1 MTKTCAVL
9 LLASASLSV
18 VANAENLVSLKAN
31 GWDIE
36 ADGERG
42 TLQIRHRLLGALL
55 ENVRLGIKGPNTTHA
70 FLKWDVVKAA
80 ENRLSIRTAQGAQTG
95 WQIKVGDNIL
105 TISCT
110 SYSGVVTAEAPA
122 PMMRMP
128 ARTLDEGGVPVT
140 WEGTN
145 EVHSGYDGA
154 MTGNQS
160 YLPRENP
167 EVMYFSLGP
176 VSGEQFHSLFDRITD
191 TAIDFQD
198 GTRLERDPHNASTL
212 RVTLP
217 VPGNTT
223 IRIVPDYYTK
233 RLGVPYYVAFD
244 DTIFKT
250 APTVWSSWTSYY
262 EAVTEGDIIK
272 NADWLAANLKPYG
285 FQYVELDDGYDRSA
299 REAHTWIGPWDEKK
313 FPHGPQWLTSHIR
326 ERGLLAGLWLVPNA
340 YAGAVKDHPDWYV
353 RNKAGETIRDYLTPT
368 LDSTNPEALAFVKHL
383 FTTLDDWGFDYYKF
397 DGEHAFGKYVPSV
410 DRSRLHDPSADL
422 LDNYRQRLKMIREV
436 LGPDRFIEGCPAGTP
451 LNGIGYFNS
460 YFNGHDLYNNWQGM
474 YPLFSSINAN
484 GFLNHIVVYVM
495 PGEGL
500 ELGEPMTVEQASKS
514 RPPVVVE
521 TARTREQ
528 PMTGFGITLPEARTL
543 VSYISLTGV
552 AYPLASVMPELPPER
567 VRLLKATMPTL
578 PILPMDLFSRGNDIA
593 WDTFRHTSAEYY
605 IHNYPE
611 IIDLKVNNT
620 LGVYDVVG
628 VTNWRSGTLAKE
640 VVFSQTLGLPGTGG
654 YIAFDFWNRKLLGA
668 FKDRLTLDVDSHDTS
683 VILLHP
689 DLQRPQ
695 VVGTSRHLTGAY
707 SLSDVSWDEAAESLS
722 GTSQAVPGDP
732 YSLWVHVPPD
742 FVASSVSAQVESGNR
757 FAIDQRRGG
766 ELLTLTFTGVE
777 KPVHWTAKFVRK

>member
-1 MTKTCAVL
+1 MNVIL
-9 LLASASLSV
+9 LLAATSLSFT
-18 VANAENLVSLKAN
+18 ARADNLVSLKAD
-31 GWDIE
+31 GWNID
-36 ADGERG
+36 ADGEHG
-42 TLQIRHRLLGALL
+42 TVRVRHLLIGTLL
-55 ENVRLGIKGPNTTHA
+55 ENARLSIQGPNGTHA
-70 FLKWDVVKAA
+70 FQKWNVVKAG
-80 ENRLSIRTAQGAQTG
+80 ENRLNIRADDPKTG
-95 WQIKVGDNIL
+95 WEIRVGDDIL

-122 PMMRMP
+122 PMTRIP

-140 WEGTN
+140 WQGTN
-145 EVHSGYDGA
+145 EVHGGYDGA
-154 MTGNQS
+154 MTRNQS

-176 VSGEQFHSLFDRITD
+176 VSGEQFHSLFDRTTD
-191 TAIDFQD
+191 TAIDFQE
-198 GTRLERDPHNASTL
+198 GTRLERNSNNASML
-212 RVTLP
+212 QVTMP
-217 VPGNTT
+217 VSGNTT
-223 IRIVPDYYTK
+223 VRIVPDYYTK
-233 RLGVPYYVAFD
+233 RLGVPYYVPFD
-244 DTIFKT
+244 DTHFKT

-262 EAVTEGDIIK
+262 EAVTESDIVK

-285 FQYVELDDGYDRSA
+285 FQYVELDDGYDRSKN
-299 REAHTWIGPWDEKK
+299 EAHTWIGPWDEKK
-313 FPHGPQWLTSHIR
+313 FPHGPQWLTSHIK

-340 YAGAVKDHPDWYV
+340 YAGAVKEHPDWYV
-353 RNKAGETIRDYLTPT
+353 RNKSGETIQDYLTPT

-397 DGEHAFGKYVPSV
+397 DGEHAFAKYVPSV
-410 DRSRLHDPSADL
+410 ERSRLHDPSADL

-474 YPLFSSINAN
+474 HPLFSSISAN

-500 ELGEPMTVEQASKS
+500 ELGEPMTVEQASVS
-514 RPPVVVE
+514 RPAVVVE

-543 VSYISLTGV
+543 VSYTSLTGV
-552 AYPLASVMPELPPER
+552 AYPLASVMPELPTER

-578 PILPMDLFSRGNDIA
+578 PILPVDLFSRGNDIE

-611 IIDLKVNNT
+611 ILDLKVNNT
-620 LGVYDVVG
+620 LGTYDVVG

-640 VVFSQTLGLPGTGG
+640 VVFSRTLGLPGTSG
-654 YIAFDFWNRKLLGA
+654 YIAFDFWNRKLLGT
-668 FKDRLTLDVDSHDTS
+668 FKERLALDVDSHDTR
-683 VILLHP
+683 VILVHP

-695 VVGTSRHLTGAY
+695 VV
-707 SLSDVSWDEAAESLS
+707 
-722 GTSQAVPGDP
+722 
-732 YSLWVHVPPD
+732 
-742 FVASSVSAQVESGNR
+742 
-757 FAIDQRRGG
+757 
-766 ELLTLTFTGVE
+766 
-777 KPVHWTAKFVRK
+777 